1 MPSSGAGLSPQPPRW
16 GGCGHNASRRPDLG
30 SGSFVGSRSR
40 RKRSNLPLF
49 GSLTA
54 TSRPILGV
62 SWYLFPHGE
71 RRSPGQRAGAWEE
84 CPCETQGSCA
94 RQLCPY
100 EGKKNKHKK
109 SKEFASESKLGVLG
123 LWLCGEEA
131 ISFPRCDPEPW
142 LGAGGA
148 FRAADGRHTS
158 PASPWHLFPL
168 LPPLALQLACF
179 SCSSG
184 KSHLSSHIFGC
195 FAGSSFC
202 LPREAGYF

>member
-1 MPSSGAGLSPQPPRW
+1 M
-16 GGCGHNASRRPDLG
+16 G

-71 RRSPGQRAGAWEE
+71 RRSPGLRAGAWEE

-100 EGKKNKHKK
+100 EGKKTNIKK
-109 SKEFASESKLGVLG
+109 ARNLPQRANSVFWGCGCVERRRFPSLAVIQSPGWGLEEHLGQLMAGTHPQRRPGTCFPFSHLLLCSSLVFPALQASRICRVTFLVALLGAAFASQGKQVILGERRNEDIRLENV
-123 LWLCGEEA
+123 
-131 ISFPRCDPEPW
+131 
-142 LGAGGA
+142 
-148 FRAADGRHTS
+148 
-158 PASPWHLFPL
+158 
-168 LPPLALQLACF
+168 
-179 SCSSG
+179 
-184 KSHLSSHIFGC
+184 
-195 FAGSSFC
+195 
-202 LPREAGYF
+202 